1 MNKNNER
8 KMNRQHRE
16 NRKNLIK
23 EEVLEKSPINRSLRK
38 RFESGIT
45 LIALVITIIVLLV
58 LSGITIAAVG
68 ENGLFSRAK
77 EASFKSKM
85 SAYKEQTNLYVSW
98 KIQENLDTDTTGIN
112 AGEVLKNAIDQEIV
126 TDITRDDV
134 NIDITEIIEDI
145 KEKDKEFVVVYKGEL
160 CYVSSDSIS
169 NNAKQVKWCEEIGIK
184 ILEYTAPTGIV
195 VKNGKY
201 ELVNGI
207 YLCTPKLD
215 QGFNENKTRYL
226 EVGSNGKLTPGN
238 WITDKPTDNWYNY
251 KEKKWANIYVE
262 NSGSDIYYVW
272 IPRYCFKLDQS
283 TERSDV
289 KFIDVDNNYKDENGN
304 LTPWESAEGVQG
316 LKEQGYQVP
325 EAFWFDKN
333 GNGIEDEGEQLA
345 GYWAMK
351 YTAGDIT
358 TPSTINY
365 DMSVVQGVVNI
376 KNITLNTTITNTNPI
391 VKYTIA
397 LNGKIVKGITNTTA
411 IANINSQ
418 KIEFSNLKEGDNTIN
433 VTGLNANGEIVGSMT
448 KEYAPAIVNAPDL
461 SGFDKD
467 TTFYVTYDSNGQEHS
482 TTPISQATPKFWYEY
497 GSSQWANIVT
507 RNNEIETYYVWIP
520 RYEFQLDQTN
530 ERSIVKFI
538 TGTSKEKDAGY
549 QIPEAFWF
557 DKNGN
562 GTEEEGEQL
571 TGYWAM
577 KYTAGDEAAPRFST
591 EVVATSSSIKTKG
604 ITGTTVGEGQK
615 YKYYI
620 NGEYKGEK
628 TAKTDVFEFTGLSSN
643 TKYTILV
650 EIRESATDK
659 YVGTI
664 VKQISTI
671 DANKPELTGF
681 NSDMTYYVLYDESGN
696 QTIGDKIKNN
706 GSNMPSN
713 WYNYSNSRW
722 ANIVVTDGTIKNG
735 KIENATKTTY
745 YTWIPRYEFT
755 ITSSQ
760 YAQPAAGRTEVRFIS
775 GTSKE
780 TDTGYKIPE
789 AFKFNEQELTGYWA
803 MKYTAGE

>member
-1 MNKNNER
+1 MNKNDEK
-8 KMNRQHRE
+8 KMDRHHKE
-16 NRKNLIK
+16 NI
-23 EEVLEKSPINRSLRK
+23 VSQKSIYETK
-38 RFESGIT
+38 GIT

-85 SAYKEQTNLYVSW
+85 AAYKEQTNLYVSW

-112 AGEVLKNAIDQEIV
+112 AGEVLKSAIDQEIV

-134 NIDITEIIEDI
+134 NIDLTEIIEDI

-272 IPRYCFKLDQS
+272 IPRYCFTLDQDAQ
-283 TERSDV
+283 RSDV

-304 LTPWESAEGVQG
+304 LTPWESTDGVQG
-316 LKEQGYQVP
+316 LKEKGYQVP

-333 GNGIEDEGEQLA
+333 GNGKEDKGEQLA

-391 VKYTIA
+391 VKYTVA
-397 LNGKIVKGITNTTA
+397 LNGKIVKEITDTTA

-507 RNNEIETYYVWIP
+507 RNNELETYYVWIP

-530 ERSIVKFI
+530 QRSIVKFI
-538 TGTSKEKDAGY
+538 TGTSKEIDAGY
-549 QIPEAFWF
+549 QIPEAFTF
-557 DKNGN
+557 NGQ
-562 GTEEEGEQL
+562 EL
-571 TGYWAM
+571 TGYWTM
-577 KYTAGDEAAPRFST
+577 KYTAGDAAAPRFSA

-604 ITGTTVGEGQK
+604 ITGTAVGEGQK

-628 TAKTDVFEFTGLSSN
+628 TAKTDTFEFSGLNSN

-681 NSDMTYYVLYDESGN
+681 NEKMTYYVLYDESGN

-713 WYNYSNSRW
+713 WYNYSNSKW

-760 YAQPAAGRTEVRFIS
+760 YAQPAAGRIEVRFIS